1 MRKTLRLL
9 SYILSVALVIGIVSC
24 SKDGPQDPQAQPG
37 QQDRR
42 EHRGHKDQ
50 LVSREQLT

>member
-24 SKDGPQDPQAQPG
+24 SKDGPAGPAGATGPAGPQGASG
-37 QQDRR
+37 IT
-42 EHRGHKDQ
+42 GT
-50 LVSREQLT
+50 SRSAGNS